1 MGVDFIRLD
10 AMHEKARER
19 EAGPAD
25 SAGLGLTLMRDESK
39 RVKY

>member
-25 SAGLGLTLMRDESK
+25 SAGLGPTLTQGESK
-39 RVKY
+39 RVKH

>member
-19 EAGPAD
+19 EAGPA
-25 SAGLGLTLMRDESK
+25 GLGPTLMRDESK